1 MSSTNDRAK
10 SKDNDLKLLSQ
21 LDDRLKR
28 MKEKLLPYDPYILTC
43 PTTYRMDTAQAQSW
57 IAGTPFEKG
66 EEHLQYLTYL
76 PRDKGDNLLHTV
88 GGWDDGKGGMKPT
101 INEQKPGARSGTAS
115 PMGAQVPKKKI
126 SLLDYKKKS
135 TGEAAAKAPLSR
147 PTSPK
152 PPKQNDGA
160 SAAEDSTK
168 RIPEVKVSQEKELPP
183 KSLKRYEISMHLDC
197 IFAN

>member
-1 MSSTNDRAK
+1 MSGTNHGAK
-10 SKDNDLKLLSQ
+10 SKDNDLKLLHQ
-21 LDDRLKR
+21 LDERLKR
-28 MKEKLLPYDPYILTC
+28 MKEKLLPCDPYILTT

-66 EEHLQYLTYL
+66 EEHLQYLTFL
-76 PRDKGDNLLHTV
+76 ERDKGDNLLHTV

-101 INEQKPGARSGTAS
+101 IHEQKPGARSGTAS
-115 PMGAQVPKKKI
+115 PMVAQAPKKKI

-152 PPKQNDGA
+152 PPKQNGSI
-160 SAAEDSTK
+160 SAAEGSAK
-168 RIPEVKVSQEKELPP
+168 QVPEVKVSQEQEVPP
-183 KSLKRYEISMHLDC
+183 KPLKRYVASVEPNC
-197 IFAN
+197 IF

>member
-1 MSSTNDRAK
+1 MSSTNHGAK

-21 LDDRLKR
+21 LDERLER

-66 EEHLQYLTYL
+66 EEHLQYLTFL
-76 PRDKGDNLLHTV
+76 ARDKGDNLLHTV
-88 GGWDDGKGGMKPT
+88 GGWDDGKGGMKPN
-101 INEQKPGARSGTAS
+101 IHEQKPGARSGTAS
-115 PMGAQVPKKKI
+115 PMVAQAPKKKI

-152 PPKQNDGA
+152 PAKRNGSA
-160 SAAEDSTK
+160 STAEGPAQ
-168 RIPEVKVSQEKELPP
+168 RIPEVKVSQEQEAPP
-183 KSLKRYEISMHLDC
+183 RPLKRYEISMDLIC
-197 IFAN
+197 IFVG